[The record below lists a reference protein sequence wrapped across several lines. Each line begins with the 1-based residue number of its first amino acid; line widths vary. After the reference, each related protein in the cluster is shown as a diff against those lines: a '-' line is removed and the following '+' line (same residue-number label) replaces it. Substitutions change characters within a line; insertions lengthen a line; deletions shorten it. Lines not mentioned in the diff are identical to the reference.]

1 MESIQGQKLYEEIWY
16 TTLHLHRI
24 ENQNNSIRLGA
35 LSNSFLA
42 KFENVFIPMTM
53 GNFFGN
59 LLHTLKL
66 KLRKNITEIQYRF
79 ISTRQ
84 LHRKSFLQR
93 QTQH

>member
-1 MESIQGQKLYEEIWY
+1 M
-16 TTLHLHRI
+16 HLHRI

-59 LLHTLKL
+59 LLHTFELT
-66 KLRKNITEIQYRF
+66 LRNNITEIQYPF

-84 LHRKSFLQR
+84 LHRKPFLQT